1 MRFISSLMMRGQFIM
16 DKYIIINVNMFA
28 RDSQVFIVAPNE
40 DMVQVGAY
48 SIEDLPHIVTDLAH
62 SSDIYNVKIA
72 GASKFSQLIEF
83 GIETSEMTKYNQR
96 KIKVEVI

>member
-1 MRFISSLMMRGQFIM
+1 MPSIYSLMMRGLYIM

-28 RDSQVFIVAPNE
+28 RDSQVFIVSPNE

-48 SIEDLPHIVTDLAH
+48 SLEELPNIVTDLAH
-62 SSDIYNVKIA
+62 STDIYSVKIA
-72 GASKFSQLIEF
+72 GGTKFAQLIEF
-83 GIETSEMTKYNQR
+83 GIETNEMTKYNER

>member
-1 MRFISSLMMRGQFIM
+1 M

-40 DMVQVGAY
+40 DLTQVGAY
-48 SIEDLPHIVTDLAH
+48 PIEELPTIVTDLAH
-62 SSDIYNVKIA
+62 SADIYTVKIA
-72 GASKFSQLIEF
+72 GNSKFSQLIEF
-83 GIETSEMTKYNQR
+83 GIETNEMTKYNER

>member
-1 MRFISSLMMRGQFIM
+1 M

-40 DMVQVGAY
+40 DLMQVGAY
-48 SIEDLPHIVTDLAH
+48 PIEELPTIVTDLAY
-62 SSDIYNVKIA
+62 SADIYTVKIA
-72 GASKFSQLIEF
+72 GNSKFSQLIEF
-83 GIETSEMTKYNQR
+83 GIETNEMTKYNER